1 MQSMQYVTN
10 IISHVV
16 PTSTITT
23 SALFQFSLKVVV
35 MERLGVRL
43 LKLFNYCFLRGSRG
57 HLPACKN
64 TIKGCHHAMSWGGLC
79 ADLLDVHLWE
89 RSIDRKRT
97 CWGELVKVNRG
108 RQRRETSER
117 TSGCSLHS
125 VVALLKKHYVSLGG
139 EIQTQH
145 FYIYNINE
153 VIVQT
158 RLTQI
163 NKLFSEEN
171 KSPTTP
177 FEARKMAGSATYR
190 QSKTVWICVVL

>member
-1 MQSMQYVTN
+1 MQNKATWELAFNVLT
-10 IISHVV
+10 IHVK
-16 PTSTITT
+16 SSLTITT

-97 CWGELVKVNRG
+97 CWSELVKVNRG
-108 RQRRETSER
+108 RQERETGER

-125 VVALLKKHYVSLGG
+125 VVALLKKHYVVW
-139 EIQTQH
+139 ENV
-145 FYIYNINE
+145 YNINE
-153 VIVQT
+153 VIVQ
-158 RLTQI
+158 TQI

-171 KSPTTP
+171 KVPGQCLKIQRWQGP
-177 FEARKMAGSATYR
+177 PHI
-190 QSKTVWICVVL
+190 SKVNQF